1 MRKCIVVVHP
11 KANCAPQFQM
21 LNKNNKGLA
30 FTSWVGF
37 GKINNVTL
45 KRKY

>member
-30 FTSWVGF
+30 FAS
-37 GKINNVTL
+37 
-45 KRKY
+45 